1 MPFSLP
7 VTLLIVWL
15 AVLNLAGLALMA
27 ADKSRARRGRWRV
40 PEKTLFALALLLG
53 APGAYAGMMTFRH
66 KTRHT
71 RFRVGLPL
79 LSAAQ
84 IILVA
89 MALSGRL

>member
-1 MPFSLP
+1 MI
-7 VTLLIVWL
+7 LIL
-15 AVLNLAGLALMA
+15 AMA
-27 ADKSRARRGRWRV
+27 AMSLVAFCAMGVDKHRARTDAWRI

>member
-1 MPFSLP
+1 M
-7 VTLLIVWL
+7 TKWLLLWVL
-15 AVLNLAGLALMA
+15 AACITDFILMGM
-27 ADKSRARRGRWRV
+27 DKRKARRGAWRI